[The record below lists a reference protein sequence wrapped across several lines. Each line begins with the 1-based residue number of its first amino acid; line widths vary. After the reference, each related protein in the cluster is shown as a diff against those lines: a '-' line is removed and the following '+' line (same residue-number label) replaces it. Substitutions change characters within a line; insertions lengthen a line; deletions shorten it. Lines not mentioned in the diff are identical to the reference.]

1 MSWIAP
7 SKKFVAGQGDSSRRA
22 TLGLE
27 DGDGAI
33 SSEKCRNENSVPAS
47 NLGENST
54 GRNLLSFFDSM
65 IKMNNRH
72 RKIWEAI
79 FHTPTSATVVF
90 ADIEALVVHLG
101 GQVLERQGSRVK
113 LVLREALWRCHRPH
127 PGKEAKKYQVEEAR
141 EFFQRA
147 GVEL

>member
-1 MSWIAP
+1 M
-7 SKKFVAGQGDSSRRA
+7 
-22 TLGLE
+22 E

-54 GRNLLSFFDSM
+54 GRILLSFFDSM
-65 IKMNNRH
+65 SKMNNRH

-79 FHTPTSATVVF
+79 YHTTSATVVF

-101 GQVLERQGSRVK
+101 GKVLERQGSRVK
-113 LVLREALWRCHRPH
+113 LVLREA
-127 PGKEAKKYQVEEAR
+127 Q
-141 EFFQRA
+141 
-147 GVEL
+147 